1 MADVL
6 YDYHQANL
14 TIIENITMNDLIQN
28 LWNSFISGRQDVVD
42 DSVEKPTTT
51 LATIPTPPLKEE
63 RKAVKKSF
71 AEELNDLIAEKGE
84 FERLEISLKELLA
97 IIPRYRPRIEA
108 YRGFISYASSQ
119 GKKIII
125 TSNKTKNN
133 RL

>member
-1 MADVL
+1 
-6 YDYHQANL
+6 
-14 TIIENITMNDLIQN
+14 MNDLVLD
-28 LWNSFISGRQDVVD
+28 LWNSFMSGRQDVVD

-51 LATIPTPPLKEE
+51 IESATISTSPLKEE

>member
-1 MADVL
+1 MKTTIK
-6 YDYHQANL
+6 ANL

-42 DSVEKPTTT
+42 DSVKPTTT
-51 LATIPTPPLKEE
+51 IEPATIPTSPLKEE
-63 RKAVKKSF
+63 RKVVKKSF

-97 IIPRYRPRIEA
+97 IIPRHRPRIEA

>member
-1 MADVL
+1 
-6 YDYHQANL
+6 
-14 TIIENITMNDLIQN
+14 MNDLIQT
-28 LWNSFISGRQDVVD
+28 LWNSFMSGRQDVVD
-42 DSVEKPTTT
+42 DNVKPT
-51 LATIPTPPLKEE
+51 LKEE

-97 IIPRYRPRIEA
+97 IIPRHRPRIEA

>member
-1 MADVL
+1 M
-6 YDYHQANL
+6 
-14 TIIENITMNDLIQN
+14 TDLVQN
-28 LWNSFISGRQDVVD
+28 LWNSFMSGRQDVVD
-42 DSVEKPTTT
+42 DSVEKPTTS
-51 LATIPTPPLKEE
+51 LESTIPTSSLKEE

-71 AEELNDLIAEKGE
+71 AEELNDLIAEKGD

-97 IIPRYRPRIEA
+97 IIPRHRPRIEA
-108 YRGFISYASSQ
+108 YRGFLSYASSQ

>member
-1 MADVL
+1 
-6 YDYHQANL
+6 
-14 TIIENITMNDLIQN
+14 MNDLIQN

>member
-1 MADVL
+1 
-6 YDYHQANL
+6 
-14 TIIENITMNDLIQN
+14 MNDLVQN
-28 LWNSFISGRQDVVD
+28 LWNSFMSGRQDVVD
-42 DSVEKPTTT
+42 DSVKPTTT
-51 LATIPTPPLKEE
+51 FEPATIPTSTLKEE

-97 IIPRYRPRIEA
+97 IIPRHRPRIEA
-108 YRGFISYASSQ
+108 YRGLISYASSQ
-119 GKKIII
+119 GKKIFI

>member
-1 MADVL
+1 
-6 YDYHQANL
+6 
-14 TIIENITMNDLIQN
+14 MNDLIQN
-28 LWNSFISGRQDVVD
+28 LWNSFMSGRQDVVY

-51 LATIPTPPLKEE
+51 LEPCTIPTPPLKEE

-97 IIPRYRPRIEA
+97 IISRHRPRIEA

>member
-1 MADVL
+1 
-6 YDYHQANL
+6 
-14 TIIENITMNDLIQN
+14 MNDLVQN
-28 LWNSFISGRQDVVD
+28 LWNSFMSGRQDVVD
-42 DSVEKPTTT
+42 DSVEKPTTS
-51 LATIPTPPLKEE
+51 LESTIPTSPLKEE

-71 AEELNDLIAEKGE
+71 AEELNDLIAEKGD

-97 IIPRYRPRIEA
+97 IIPRHRPRIEA
-108 YRGFISYASSQ
+108 YRGFLSYASSQ

>member
-1 MADVL
+1 
-6 YDYHQANL
+6 
-14 TIIENITMNDLIQN
+14 MNDLVQN
-28 LWNSFISGRQDVVD
+28 LWNSFMSGRQDVVD
-42 DSVEKPTTT
+42 DSVKPTTT
-51 LATIPTPPLKEE
+51 LEPATIPTPPLKEK
-63 RKAVKKSF
+63 RKAMKKSF
-71 AEELNDLIAEKGE
+71 AEELKDLIAEKGE

-108 YRGFISYASSQ
+108 YRGFLSYASSQ